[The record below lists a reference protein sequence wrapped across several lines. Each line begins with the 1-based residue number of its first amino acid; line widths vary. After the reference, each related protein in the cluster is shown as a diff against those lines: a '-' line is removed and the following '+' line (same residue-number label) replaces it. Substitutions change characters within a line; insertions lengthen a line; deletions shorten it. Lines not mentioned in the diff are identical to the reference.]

1 MTTPRFNF
9 VRFVPSGLGEGEGAP
24 VLRLSLESAW
34 HLACGIEPD
43 VNTAIVPAG
52 DFEILRERMAARE
65 AAGDPARPPAALLTG
80 AVEMRMAGAGQAD
93 YRIAPITIVE
103 AEPATIAPAL
113 AGDLQR
119 SARAY
124 RVYLA
129 DMRHNWIAP
138 RGGNLR
144 IGLVNRRDDPD
155 PRPNTRLI
163 EICLSLMGLAGTAG
177 PPRYI
182 DADLD
187 LLPPVRDL
195 DWRGAHAPTELWRIC
210 QELGATIAIT
220 SDGGVRVE
228 LEGRG
233 PAPLVPAERS
243 LGALDLPGIDRRGK
257 TVVFTSAPNNIAK
270 RVTVSGPSAS
280 TWRFVLPDLLG
291 RWVPQ
296 AAAELWGEQTPIEA
310 TRQDFAEVDQQY
322 RGFLRDHAWRYIQ
335 LNPEYHPYPLL
346 RVVWGRPG
354 NPAIEVKAKV
364 AYFDEEAGLWTNH
377 TALVHLAAEYLHTDQ
392 RLLPGQRVNPSIIRV
407 SRPLL
412 KVSRE
417 DSAELWPVAA
427 ELSEGDLSVIYMRE
441 EIEYDS
447 EGQPAVDEDGQV
459 IPVYYNV
466 GYIWEGGEP
475 SKLSESDLRNALSD
489 PQTLVVPMP
498 HWVPEHD
505 GESLVNE
512 SAMEAEAEAQ
522 ARRFLVGSGGK
533 PRRIDV
539 RGFCQV
545 ELSGIANRIEID
557 QHEPRTT
564 VWLDVWASPLGASTV
579 AQRRREGERRSLR
592 ENLDG
597 AREPVVPLLP
607 GSALSAPATA
617 PPVGSPVKWGKVAE
631 SWNNGN
637 TVLLTPCAGQQD
649 GTPTGQS
656 VIAYIVHPYDM
667 SPRPLDLVEGA
678 IVPYVTVG
686 DVSLLLPVRVATLDL
701 KNSGSTAIATTR
713 QINIP
718 AATNGVLAF
727 DGSDLKLGS
736 GSDGQV
742 LIWDNSQGKWVIDW
756 VWLV

>member
-243 LGALDLPGIDRRGK
+243 LGAL
-257 TVVFTSAPNNIAK
+257 
-270 RVTVSGPSAS
+270 
-280 TWRFVLPDLLG
+280 
-291 RWVPQ
+291 
-296 AAAELWGEQTPIEA
+296 
-310 TRQDFAEVDQQY
+310 
-322 RGFLRDHAWRYIQ
+322 
-335 LNPEYHPYPLL
+335 
-346 RVVWGRPG
+346 
-354 NPAIEVKAKV
+354 
-364 AYFDEEAGLWTNH
+364 
-377 TALVHLAAEYLHTDQ
+377 
-392 RLLPGQRVNPSIIRV
+392 
-407 SRPLL
+407 
-412 KVSRE
+412 
-417 DSAELWPVAA
+417 
-427 ELSEGDLSVIYMRE
+427 
-441 EIEYDS
+441 
-447 EGQPAVDEDGQV
+447 
-459 IPVYYNV
+459 
-466 GYIWEGGEP
+466 
-475 SKLSESDLRNALSD
+475 
-489 PQTLVVPMP
+489 
-498 HWVPEHD
+498 
-505 GESLVNE
+505 
-512 SAMEAEAEAQ
+512 
-522 ARRFLVGSGGK
+522 
-533 PRRIDV
+533 
-539 RGFCQV
+539 
-545 ELSGIANRIEID
+545 
-557 QHEPRTT
+557 
-564 VWLDVWASPLGASTV
+564 
-579 AQRRREGERRSLR
+579 
-592 ENLDG
+592 
-597 AREPVVPLLP
+597 EPVVPLLP

>member
-182 DADLD
+182 DPDLD
-187 LLPPVRDL
+187 SLPPVRDL

-243 LGALDLPGIDRRGK
+243 LGAL
-257 TVVFTSAPNNIAK
+257 
-270 RVTVSGPSAS
+270 
-280 TWRFVLPDLLG
+280 
-291 RWVPQ
+291 
-296 AAAELWGEQTPIEA
+296 
-310 TRQDFAEVDQQY
+310 
-322 RGFLRDHAWRYIQ
+322 
-335 LNPEYHPYPLL
+335 
-346 RVVWGRPG
+346 
-354 NPAIEVKAKV
+354 
-364 AYFDEEAGLWTNH
+364 
-377 TALVHLAAEYLHTDQ
+377 
-392 RLLPGQRVNPSIIRV
+392 
-407 SRPLL
+407 
-412 KVSRE
+412 
-417 DSAELWPVAA
+417 
-427 ELSEGDLSVIYMRE
+427 
-441 EIEYDS
+441 
-447 EGQPAVDEDGQV
+447 
-459 IPVYYNV
+459 
-466 GYIWEGGEP
+466 
-475 SKLSESDLRNALSD
+475 
-489 PQTLVVPMP
+489 
-498 HWVPEHD
+498 
-505 GESLVNE
+505 
-512 SAMEAEAEAQ
+512 
-522 ARRFLVGSGGK
+522 
-533 PRRIDV
+533 
-539 RGFCQV
+539 
-545 ELSGIANRIEID
+545 
-557 QHEPRTT
+557 
-564 VWLDVWASPLGASTV
+564 
-579 AQRRREGERRSLR
+579 
-592 ENLDG
+592 
-597 AREPVVPLLP
+597 EPVVPLLP

-656 VIAYIVHPYDM
+656 VLTPEDYDGAVDDAEWQGNTTYTFPKWTLQQM
-667 SPRPLDLVEGA
+667 FQSMGITGWTRMPRGGSPTTSKAQVRDYVTADLFNEIMKALDRMEVMELENPVWYHWNEEDEEWVQGLYVFGPPQMYYYEQYYGPESGWKSSLAEAKAQAEGA
-678 IVPYVTVG
+678 WESVPGASYPGPSIFQRWAGLQKRIYPYPPEDPDNPVYQWVGTAGHVAPSAEATVG
-686 DVSLLLPVRVATLDL
+686 LGVVLNNRPSAGTVYIYW
-701 KNSGSTAIATTR
+701 SGRATTEPTWDENSVFDDAGYPIR
-713 QINIP
+713 EDSLTLLESDSFSSGGPQTFVVEITMGESPPSFPTWPNGP
-718 AATNGVLAF
+718 PDPTDDEVTTSAAGWMERSRKA
-727 DGSDLKLGS
+727 
-736 GSDGQV
+736 
-742 LIWDNSQGKWVIDW
+742 
-756 VWLV
+756 LVRWNFTRLTPMP